1 MNRSIWVH
9 SIQYLKDALL
19 DPTKEVLV
27 YRPFILQ
34 IKNLVRDGWEIPRF
48 SQ

>member
-9 SIQYLKDALL
+9 SFQYPQDA
-19 DPTKEVLV
+19 DGPTKEVLV

-34 IKNLVRDGWEIPRF
+34 IKNLGRLGLEIPRF
-48 SQ
+48 LQ